1 MSKLF
6 FDFEFTGLKQN
17 TTPIS
22 LGIVSDNGRSF
33 YAEFTDFS
41 HKQIE
46 SEDDNGE
53 FIKENVLKNLVLE
66 KIGFKNDQYEAYN
79 LYNKPWSMK
88 VYGDKRFVA
97 EKLQM
102 WLSSFDD
109 QIELWGDCLAYD
121 WVLFCDLFGHAF
133 NIPSNVY
140 YIPFDICTLF
150 KVKGIDP
157 DINREQFT
165 KYMIAEDTANKHNSL
180 YDAAVIKCCY
190 KKLTEL

>member
-6 FDFEFTGLKQN
+6 FDFEFTGLKKE
-17 TTPIS
+17 TTAIS
-22 LGIVSDNGRSF
+22 LGITSDNGRSF

-41 HKQIE
+41 FLEIALEK
-46 SEDDNGE
+46 DNGE
-53 FIKENVLKNLVLE
+53 FIKENVLKNLILE
-66 KIGFKNDQYEAYN
+66 NMGFKDNECETYT

-88 VYGDKRFVA
+88 VFGDKTFIA

-109 QIELWGDCLAYD
+109 GIEMWGDCLAYD
-121 WVLFCDLFGHAF
+121 WVLFCDIFGHAF

-150 KVKGIDP
+150 TIKGIDP
-157 DINREQFT
+157 DINREEFV
-165 KYMIAEDTANKHNSL
+165 KDMISEDTVNKHNSL
-180 YDAAVIKCCY
+180 YDATIIKYCY
-190 KKLTEL
+190 NKLTE